1 VNRRLRVV
9 NTAGLAHGEARV
21 FELERDGEKLAGFV
35 IRHGTGLFAYA
46 NVCPHWHIDLDLGDG
61 HFYAADVDRIFCKNH
76 AALFRV
82 EDGVCDFGPCI
93 GDALQSFRVEPDGED
108 AWVEVNP

>member
-1 VNRRLRVV
+1 M
-9 NTAGLAHGEARV
+9 